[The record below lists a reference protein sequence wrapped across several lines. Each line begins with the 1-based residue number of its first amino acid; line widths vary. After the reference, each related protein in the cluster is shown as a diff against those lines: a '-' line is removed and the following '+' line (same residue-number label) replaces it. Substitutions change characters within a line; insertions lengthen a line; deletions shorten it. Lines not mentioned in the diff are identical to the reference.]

1 MTHCE
6 TVFTSTPSLPQPD
19 LVAMGSRKSG
29 SVIGQDFTMA
39 DTQCL
44 DPALLAE
51 RQRYEK
57 SQLDE
62 LGIREVTVQLLPQGL
77 IGNIGIPDDRA
88 GVRERHFLPLGEFI
102 RGLKIEELIV
112 ILLRQSL
119 PSSLDGSLHAS
130 IFAVDR
136 FRHVNPAHFLEF
148 MIDDAVAKRKVPRL

>member
-1 MTHCE
+1 MYE
-6 TVFTSTPSLPQPD
+6 SIPSFPQPD

-57 SQLDE
+57 TELDE
-62 LGIREVTVQLLPQGL
+62 LGNREVAVQLLPEGR

-88 GVRERHFLPLGEFI
+88 GVRERHFLPLGELI
-102 RGLKIEELIV
+102 RALKIEELIV
-112 ILLRQSL
+112 ILFRQSL

-136 FRHVNPAHFLEF
+136 FRHINPAHFLEF
-148 MIDDAVAKRKVPRL
+148 MIDDAVPKR

>member
-1 MTHCE
+1 MYE
-6 TVFTSTPSLPQPD
+6 STLSIPQPD

-57 SQLDE
+57 PQLDE
-62 LGIREVTVQLLPQGL
+62 LGIREVAVQLIPECL

-88 GVRERHFLPLGEFI
+88 GVRERHFLPLGEF
-102 RGLKIEELIV
+102 V
-112 ILLRQSL
+112 
-119 PSSLDGSLHAS
+119 
-130 IFAVDR
+130 
-136 FRHVNPAHFLEF
+136 
-148 MIDDAVAKRKVPRL
+148 

>member
-1 MTHCE
+1 MRAE
-6 TVFTSTPSLPQPD
+6 RQGLIAEMYESTPSLPQPD

-29 SVIGQDFTMA
+29 SVIGQDFTVA
-39 DTQCL
+39 DTQCF
-44 DPALLAE
+44 DPALLTE

-57 SQLDE
+57 PELDE
-62 LGIREVTVQLLPQGL
+62 LGNREVAVQLLPEGL

-102 RGLKIEELIV
+102 RALKIEELIV
-112 ILLRQSL
+112 ILFRQSL

-136 FRHVNPAHFLEF
+136 FRHVDPAHFLEF
-148 MIDDAVAKRKVPRL
+148 MIDSAVPKR